1 MVDRA
6 ADATVAKPGSSA
18 PIVVDLDGTLLRTDL
33 LHETANEY
41 LARAPWRVLNVAGW
55 LLKGRAHLK
64 QQLAELSALEPSV
77 LPFNEDVLTWL
88 RDQKAQ
94 GRTLVLATASHERL
108 AHQVADHLGLFDRVI
123 ATSAGNNLKGARKRD
138 RLVAEYGQ
146 GGYEYVGDSMS
157 DVPVWRAAAV
167 AHLVGPPGRPERLIG
182 NNARLGQ
189 VWPRLAQHHWRAAL
203 RALRPH
209 QWIKNALLFVPLLAT
224 HRYTNLADLALV
236 LTALVVFSLTASSV
250 YVLNDL
256 VDVTADRHHHSKRR
270 RPFAAGTLPVIFGWG
285 LWPALLVPAL
295 VIAISCLPPAFLLL
309 LAAYFGLTLAYS
321 LRLKQLP
328 VIDVIA
334 LASLYTLRIGAGAA
348 VLGVPLSFWMLAFST
363 FLFLSLALVKRFS
376 ELKAAR
382 SEGKIAQPLRGRGYQ
397 DSDLEVV
404 ASMGSAAGYV
414 AVLVLALYIQDAQ
427 TAQMYATPQIIWL
440 SCPLLLYWISRCWL
454 IAHRGAMHDDP
465 VVFAAKDRTSW
476 VIVLG
481 FILTFGVARV
491 LDLS

>member
-1 MVDRA
+1 MS
-6 ADATVAKPGSSA
+6 ATGLPASA
-18 PIVVDLDGTLLRTDL
+18 G
-33 LHETANEY
+33 
-41 LARAPWRVLNVAGW
+41 
-55 LLKGRAHLK
+55 
-64 QQLAELSALEPSV
+64 
-77 LPFNEDVLTWL
+77 
-88 RDQKAQ
+88 
-94 GRTLVLATASHERL
+94 
-108 AHQVADHLGLFDRVI
+108 GLFR
-123 ATSAGNNLKGARKRD
+123 T
-138 RLVAEYGQ
+138 
-146 GGYEYVGDSMS
+146 
-157 DVPVWRAAAV
+157 
-167 AHLVGPPGRPERLIG
+167 HPG
-182 NNARLGQ
+182 
-189 VWPRLAQHHWRAAL
+189 
-203 RALRPH
+203 
-209 QWIKNALLFVPLLAT
+209 
-224 HRYTNLADLALV
+224 
-236 LTALVVFSLTASSV
+236 
-250 YVLNDL
+250 
-256 VDVTADRHHHSKRR
+256 
-270 RPFAAGTLPVIFGWG
+270 
-285 LWPALLVPAL
+285 
-295 VIAISCLPPAFLLL
+295 
-309 LAAYFGLTLAYS
+309 TLAYS

-481 FILTFGVARV
+481 FVLTFGLARV